1 MPVTFNQIAQNT
13 ASVTVQIKN
22 LGPVTIE
29 YYPNKLTDKY
39 AAQIEAGSVDDNQIL
54 IDLIKSWDI
63 YEDDTEVP
71 FTVMWP
77 LERMDAFGYAFKVQI
92 AMAIVQDIRPE
103 ATASQMQALNG
114 SR

>member
-63 YEDDTEVP
+63 YKDDTEVP
-71 FTVMWP
+71 FTVKWP
-77 LERMDAFGYAFKVQI
+77 LLRVETFGYPVTHQVVRGLSI
-92 AMAIVQDIRPE
+92 RAIGSNP
-103 ATASQMQALNG
+103 ASQ
-114 SR
+114 R